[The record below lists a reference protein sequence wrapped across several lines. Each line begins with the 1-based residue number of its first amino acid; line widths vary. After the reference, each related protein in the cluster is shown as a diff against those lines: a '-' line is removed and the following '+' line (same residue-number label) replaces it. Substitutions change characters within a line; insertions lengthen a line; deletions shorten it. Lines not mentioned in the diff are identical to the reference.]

1 MSKAIWVCPSCG
13 QDFTRK
19 TSVVRHISNLH
30 HGGIIPV
37 RYTEY
42 LAGRQSGQYPPIIP
56 ERKTKTVAIKAGH
69 MQELLKLRLGLK
81 ISAATYPFSD
91 PVAEAIRNFIE
102 VKKTYINS
110 VTKCRIRVYSYHQ

>member
-1 MSKAIWVCPSCG
+1 
-13 QDFTRK
+13 
-19 TSVVRHISNLH
+19 
-30 HGGIIPV
+30 
-37 RYTEY
+37 
-42 LAGRQSGQYPPIIP
+42 
-56 ERKTKTVAIKAGH
+56 

>member
-56 ERKTKTVAIKAGH
+56 ERKTKTVANKSRAH
-69 MQELLKLRLGLK
+69 AR
-81 ISAATYPFSD
+81 T
-91 PVAEAIRNFIE
+91 IE
-102 VKKTYINS
+102 TPSRSENICCNLS
-110 VTKCRIRVYSYHQ
+110 IQ

>member
-1 MSKAIWVCPSCG
+1 MWPRLYEETSAVC
-13 QDFTRK
+13 
-19 TSVVRHISNLH
+19 HISNLH

-56 ERKTKTVAIKAGH
+56 ERKTKTVANKSRAHARTIETPSRSENIIA
-69 MQELLKLRLGLK
+69 

-102 VKKTYINS
+102 VKKNL
-110 VTKCRIRVYSYHQ
+110 